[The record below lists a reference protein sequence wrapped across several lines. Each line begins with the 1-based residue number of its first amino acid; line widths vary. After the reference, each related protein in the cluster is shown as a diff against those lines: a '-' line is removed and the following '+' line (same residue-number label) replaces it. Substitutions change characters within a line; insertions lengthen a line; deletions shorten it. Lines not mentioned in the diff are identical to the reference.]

1 MKITLVIR
9 LLLGTLLAGSACTTE
24 RDSVRQS
31 APATLAVA
39 TQPIATVTVIDT
51 DTLSDSLRI
60 LRVVPEPDGGSVAFL
75 FADPSRQ
82 ITRGLALAQASGAQK
97 VQLVWPDSVSHLWW
111 SKPHELSFSSGT
123 GQGVRVI
130 IDAHAAQLQAIQEGR
145 TTHETVETSRVSA
158 ELIRQS
164 LSRAQAFVDSIRVQ
178 PTGAPHRSTL
188 RYSADTILIGPGDS
202 LAAIHVMAV
211 GPEGR
216 QANPTWYLM
225 YVPTGDIHPL
235 DSLIGASSGLMADAG
250 QWGADGAFYYAK
262 DRSIWRARPT
272 VN

>member
-1 MKITLVIR
+1 MKITLVGR
-9 LLLGTLLAGSACTTE
+9 LLLGTLLAGTACTTE
-24 RDSVRQS
+24 SDSARRS
-31 APATLAVA
+31 APVTLAVA
-39 TQPIATVTVIDT
+39 TQPIATVAVIDA

-60 LRVVPEPDGGSVAFL
+60 LRVSPEPDGGSVAFL
-75 FADPSRQ
+75 FADPTRQ
-82 ITRGLALAQASGAQK
+82 ITGGLALAQASGAQK

-111 SKPHELSFSSGT
+111 SKPHELSFTSGT
-123 GQGVRVI
+123 GQGVRVV
-130 IDAHAAQLQAIQEGR
+130 IDAHAAQLQAIQGAGSTR
-145 TTHETVETSRVSA
+145 ETMETSPGSA
-158 ELIRQS
+158 ELIRRS
-164 LSRAQAFVDSIRVQ
+164 LSRAQAFVDSVRVQ

-211 GPEGR
+211 GPDGR

-225 YVPTGDIHPL
+225 YLPNGDMHPL
-235 DSLIGASSGLMADAG
+235 DSLVGALSGLVADAG

-272 VN
+272 VH